1 MLGEGC
7 FYEIY
12 GVRSGPSLSGYIQTG
27 GICVFKRHGNHAVD
41 EPCLRTLDKHLPY
54 VHMILLT
61 Q

>member
-1 MLGEGC
+1 MFL
-7 FYEIY
+7 
-12 GVRSGPSLSGYIQTG
+12 VSGPSLSGYIQTG